1 MDLQTALSRNL
12 QPSAVISG
20 MIMSMLL
27 LTWVDSGSIEPLG
40 IRPVPDA
47 SRGYESL
54 EVTPALEIG
63 EPTQEVTPEPNETL
77 VAVAAQP
84 TSAAGAAAAPV
95 DPHLVI
101 GSETCVKCHENEVK
115 VWRGTPHHRTFD
127 ELHRR
132 PEAKEIAAKLGIRSI
147 KHDGRCVNCH
157 YTQQA
162 DAANGNVHAIEGVSC
177 ESCHGAAARYLDV
190 HHDYGGEHV
199 TRAMESPQ
207 HRSERLRLSIELGMR
222 NSVNVYL
229 VAQSCLRCHTTAD
242 EELVNVGGHSAGSL
256 EFEFVSWSQGTIRH
270 NFVRTDG
277 RQNDPSSLGRLRL
290 MFVSGMIA
298 ELEAGLRA
306 TSVATQKAK
315 YGITAAQRTDRAA
328 KRLESVAQKVSSPI
342 IEEIVAIYGGVK
354 LKLNNE
360 AQLIHAADVI
370 ATLGYRFASET
381 DPAGLAALDAYIPPS
396 DRWK

>member
-1 MDLQTALSRNL
+1 MNSLFNHIRNI
-12 QPSAVISG
+12 QPPAVVAG
-20 MIMSMLL
+20 MILAMLL
-27 LTWVDSGSIEPLG
+27 LTWLDSGRLGPLG
-40 IRPVPDA
+40 RRVVPDA
-47 SRGYESL
+47 SRGQLPEY
-54 EVTPALEIG
+54 TPAAS
-63 EPTQEVTPEPNETL
+63 PNSATPGS
-77 VAVAAQP
+77 
-84 TSAAGAAAAPV
+84 TSAAGAAAVPV

-101 GSETCVKCHENEVK
+101 GSETCVKCHAGEVK
-115 VWRGTPHHRTFD
+115 VWQSTPHHRTFD

-147 KHDGRCVNCH
+147 KHDGRCVTCH

-162 DAANGNVHAIEGVSC
+162 EANTGNVHAIEGVSC
-177 ESCHGAAARYLDV
+177 ESCHGAAKHFLDV

-207 HRSERLRLSIELGMR
+207 HRNERLRRSIQLGMR
-222 NSVNVYL
+222 NPVNVYL

-242 EELVNVGGHSAGSL
+242 EQLVNVGGHSTGSL

-277 RQNDPSSLGRLRL
+277 KQNDPSSIGRLRL

-306 TSVATQKAK
+306 TAVATEKAK
-315 YGITAAQRTDRAA
+315 YGITAAQRTARAG
-328 KRLESVAQKVSSPI
+328 KRLESVSQKVSSPHI
-342 IEEIVAIYGGVK
+342 NEILKVFSGVQ
-354 LKLNNE
+354 LKLNNREELTGAAE
-360 AQLIHAADVI
+360 AI
-370 ATLGYRFASET
+370 ATLGYLFAAET
-381 DPAGLAALDAYIPPS
+381 DPNSLTTLDAFIPPS